1 MCKFCIKLIFC
12 LSMFCSAYSQDKFYT
27 KHSVENGETV
37 FQIAQ
42 KYKVTAKEIYDLN
55 PDSKTG
61 IQADMILIIPKS
73 GSKTIENVV
82 KTGKNA
88 LKKHEVLQKETLYGI
103 ARQYG
108 ITVADLKTA
117 NPILETES
125 INIGQIIDIPYI
137 KGAVELK
144 SSANKLK
151 LPNKN
156 IVKYNN
162 LMNYEVQS
170 KETLYGL
177 SKKFNITIGDLIQ
190 LNPELT
196 NGVQEAMTIKVPE
209 SDKYF
214 EGVKFYS
221 PQNQNTT
228 ISTQKPIKIQPKIDY
243 SIQIER
249 FEDKTVSELKNT
261 INRNIRRKLT
271 LLLPFNVIKIQNDT
285 VVSQQ
290 ERIKNN
296 KFLNMTL
303 DFYSGALM
311 AIDSAK
317 NLGLNIDVTI
327 LDSQETKN
335 SSNIDN
341 LINDAN
347 LKKQD
352 AIIGP
357 FYQNHADR
365 LAGLLEN
372 FEVPVISPLSKD
384 QAKPFANSY
393 TSMPANDLLKTAMFD
408 YMNQKNGNIIAVID
422 SKKATL
428 KQYISDN
435 QTAVKF
441 VEFNEKGVLSTES
454 LKSLLLKDK
463 MNFVVF
469 ASEKTGMVFSVTNTL
484 LNVLSNYQ
492 IRLVILE
499 PNPTFDFEEISLNRL
514 TKLKLTYPSLSKENE
529 SVEGRIFEKEFKK
542 KNKIFPNQF
551 ATRGFDLTFDTMM
564 RLSQGK
570 SFNETTN
577 LATEQIENKF
587 DYRTKSEGGFTNKG
601 IYIMQYNNDLTI
613 SEAQ

>member
-1 MCKFCIKLIFC
+1 MICNT
-12 LSMFCSAYSQDKFYT
+12 YSQDKSYT
-27 KHSVENGETV
+27 KHTVGNGETV

-42 KYKVTAKEIYDLN
+42 KYNVTAKDIYDLN
-55 PDSKTG
+55 PDSKNG
-61 IQADMILIIPKS
+61 IQKDMILIIPKS
-73 GSKTIENVV
+73 GSKTIVNGS
-82 KTGKNA
+82 KTIKNSP
-88 LKKHEVLQKETLYGI
+88 KNHEVLQKETLYGI

-108 ITVADLKTA
+108 ITVGDLKIS
-117 NPILETES
+117 NPILETQS
-125 INIGQIIDIPYI
+125 INIGQIIIIPYI
-137 KGAVELK
+137 KGAVESKIKTNQQTNKNSIK
-144 SSANKLK
+144 SNKLT
-151 LPNKN
+151 
-156 IVKYNN
+156 
-162 LMNYEVQS
+162 NYEVQS

-177 SKKFNITIGDLIQ
+177 SKKFNITIDELIL
-190 LNPELT
+190 LNPELE

-209 SDKYF
+209 NEKNYDD
-214 EGVKFYS
+214 VKTNNL
-221 PQNQNTT
+221 QNHNNTT
-228 ISTQKPIKIQPKIDY
+228 TFSKPDKIVPKTDYSKPIEKLKNKNISD
-243 SIQIER
+243 
-249 FEDKTVSELKNT
+249 LKNT
-261 INRNIRRKLT
+261 INQNIRRKLT
-271 LLLPFNVIKIQNDT
+271 LLLPFNVSKIQNDT
-285 VVSQQ
+285 VVSLQ

-335 SSNIDN
+335 ASNIDN
-341 LINDAN
+341 LITEAN
-347 LKKQD
+347 LRNQD

-357 FYQNHADR
+357 FYQNQADR

-384 QAKPFANSY
+384 QGKPYSNSY
-393 TSMPANDLLKTAMFD
+393 TSMPSNDLLKTAMFD
-408 YMNQKNGNIIAVID
+408 YMTQKNGNIIAVID

-428 KQYISDN
+428 KQYIIDN
-435 QTAVKF
+435 QSAVKF
-441 VEFNEKGVLSTES
+441 AEFNEKGVLSTES

-463 MNFVVF
+463 INYVVF

-484 LNVLSNYQ
+484 LNALPNYQ

-529 SVEGRIFEKEFKK
+529 SNEGRIFEKEFKK

-551 ATRGFDLTFDTMM
+551 ATRGFDLTFDTLM

-577 LATEQIENKF
+577 LSTEQIENKF
-587 DYRTKSEGGFTNKG
+587 DYQAKNEGGFENKG

-613 SEAQ
+613 TEAQ